1 MPPNI
6 PGARRGVRPS
16 KGSRKTNARAH
27 KFSSKRASKRG
38 ASDDSRPRPRG
49 GFGLLAL
56 VSAGV
61 AALVGFVLHQAAE
74 YERENE
80 RVRARLR
87 GKPRV
92 TSEHAACRMECRF
105 ITAEEVER
113 TLVDG
118 KVDARHSTPNARPC
132 PKVALNM
139 GRVRVVWAD
148 CADSTRLVTA
158 IDAETNHPCGPC

>member
-1 MPPNI
+1 MCFRMGEYS
-6 PGARRGVRPS
+6 GAKPCRVFQ
-16 KGSRKTNARAH
+16 
-27 KFSSKRASKRG
+27 FSYCEPFCRLG
-38 ASDDSRPRPRG
+38 
-49 GFGLLAL
+49 
-56 VSAGV
+56 
-61 AALVGFVLHQAAE
+61 LHQAAE

-87 GKPRV
+87 SKPRV

-132 PKVALNM
+132 PKIALNM
-139 GRVRVVWAD
+139 GRVRAVWAD

>member
-1 MPPNI
+1 
-6 PGARRGVRPS
+6 
-16 KGSRKTNARAH
+16 
-27 KFSSKRASKRG
+27 
-38 ASDDSRPRPRG
+38 
-49 GFGLLAL
+49 
-56 VSAGV
+56 
-61 AALVGFVLHQAAE
+61 
-74 YERENE
+74 
-80 RVRARLR
+80 
-87 GKPRV
+87 V

-132 PKVALNM
+132 PKIALNM
-139 GRVRVVWAD
+139 GRVRAVWAD